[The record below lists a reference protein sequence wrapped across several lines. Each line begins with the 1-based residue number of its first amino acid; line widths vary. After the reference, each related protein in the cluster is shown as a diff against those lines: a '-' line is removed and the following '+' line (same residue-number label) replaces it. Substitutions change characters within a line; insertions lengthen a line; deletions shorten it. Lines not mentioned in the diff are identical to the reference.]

1 MKSVTSLDWK
11 LMLTTVLRRR
21 LQFSVILSRLRLWLL
36 RLSMLVKRF
45 KRAIG
50 LRSATHQQPQN
61 DALKPTLRR
70 ARGQSGRMTASKILA
85 LSRAHSSAI
94 LTLAAALDSDSV
106 DFSDELLTDTGEGK
120 LIPTPINISKRI
132 EVA

>member
-1 MKSVTSLDWK
+1 LETDINYRAEETLAVQCHPEQAEALVTEIIDAGE
-11 LMLTTVLRRR
+11 
-21 LQFSVILSRLRLWLL
+21 
-36 RLSMLVKRF
+36 RF

-94 LTLAAALDSDSV
+94 LTLAAALDSNSV

>member
-11 LMLTTVLRRR
+11 LILTTVLRRR

-36 RLSMLVKRF
+36 RLSMLVKRL
-45 KRAIG
+45 IG

-94 LTLAAALDSDSV
+94 LTLAAALDSNSV